1 MAIKFKQ
8 CTLATLV
15 GLACLPSS
23 AVDLTGHSLELKSRL
38 VKFDVDLEGT
48 AKDFQQTALGL
59 QLDYKSPFVSDK
71 FGFDFSAYH
80 VNKLGES
87 TLQKNEMLPNVA
99 GTSDKVVNSW
109 NQLGQA
115 YVKFQHDDLVS
126 AKIGRQQHDSLLLR
140 STNSRAVP
148 DTYSGYSFALKP
160 LQSVKFYGAV
170 YDSYLPRRGDK
181 FQKFGTDEYASGT
194 SGPQKNTID
203 NITIYGTQYKQGPI
217 QIDFESLNSKNYLQK
232 YGVVGSYTLPLQA
245 SDSLKFSLG
254 HSTTKDDGSLF
265 TCKAEKDW
273 DQTVV
278 GGVCK
283 NNGRGNF
290 AQTDWRTGDWVLTG
304 AVAKFNGLW
313 IEDNFAVNNVSSKGT
328 LTADPGSNFFP
339 TAAISGNDLTN
350 DGELARL
357 FRVSYDWKRHVPGL
371 KTTVGKTIGT
381 GAKNS
386 ANVASPATG
395 SESERQIDVQYAIP
409 YVKGLNFRYIHL
421 KYKADVIANSGG
433 AGAIGAINSTESG
446 IFRTDNRLYL
456 DYTYRF
462 F

>member
-126 AKIGRQQHDSLLLR
+126 AKIGRQQHDSLLLK

-170 YDSYLPRRGDK
+170 YDS
-181 FQKFGTDEYASGT
+181 
-194 SGPQKNTID
+194 
-203 NITIYGTQYKQGPI
+203 
-217 QIDFESLNSKNYLQK
+217 
-232 YGVVGSYTLPLQA
+232 
-245 SDSLKFSLG
+245 
-254 HSTTKDDGSLF
+254 
-265 TCKAEKDW
+265 
-273 DQTVV
+273 
-278 GGVCK
+278 
-283 NNGRGNF
+283 
-290 AQTDWRTGDWVLTG
+290 
-304 AVAKFNGLW
+304 
-313 IEDNFAVNNVSSKGT
+313 
-328 LTADPGSNFFP
+328 
-339 TAAISGNDLTN
+339 
-350 DGELARL
+350 
-357 FRVSYDWKRHVPGL
+357 
-371 KTTVGKTIGT
+371 
-381 GAKNS
+381 
-386 ANVASPATG
+386 
-395 SESERQIDVQYAIP
+395 
-409 YVKGLNFRYIHL
+409 
-421 KYKADVIANSGG
+421 
-433 AGAIGAINSTESG
+433 
-446 IFRTDNRLYL
+446 
-456 DYTYRF
+456 
-462 F
+462 